1 MFAPPPPL
9 PSAGQLPQVNN
20 SKPYDLML
28 CGVVHQL
35 NRREQKGPTT
45 GGEGSRAHHR
55 DDSLPSLSGQI
66 QKTAS
71 CIILDHTHSKHHLFL
86 TPTFWEESQINQVQ
100 NQKII
105 KHLFSL
111 AVKSTAPPPLLTA
124 VE

>member
-1 MFAPPPPL
+1 
-9 PSAGQLPQVNN
+9 
-20 SKPYDLML
+20 ML

-66 QKTAS
+66 QKKAS
-71 CIILDHTHSKHHLFL
+71 CIILDHTHSKHHVFL
-86 TPTFWEESQINQVQ
+86 TLTFWEESQINQVQ

-105 KHLFSL
+105 KHIFHWQ
-111 AVKSTAPPPLLTA
+111 
-124 VE
+124 

>member
-1 MFAPPPPL
+1 MFAPPLPP
-9 PSAGQLPQVNN
+9 AGQLPQVNN

-28 CGVVHQL
+28 CGVVYKL

-86 TPTFWEESQINQVQ
+86 TPMFWEESQINQVQ

-111 AVKSTAPPPLLTA
+111 AVKSTAPPPLLIA